1 MITTKN
7 LHVNN
12 FTGERVDVARTT
24 ATDKPGLLVLGDS
37 GDEGNC
43 AVFVRMDEAK
53 ALALAEKLVK
63 AIKAGAF
70 R

>member
-1 MITTKN
+1 MVTTKD

-12 FTGERVDVARTT
+12 FTGERVSVARNEER
-24 ATDKPGLLVLGDS
+24 PGLLVLGDS
-37 GDEGNC
+37 GEDGNC
-43 AVFVRMDEAK
+43 SVFVRLTEEK

>member
-1 MITTKN
+1 MVITKD

-12 FTGERVDVARTT
+12 FTGERVSVARTDE
-24 ATDKPGLLVLGDS
+24 DKPGLLVLGDS

-43 AVFVRMDEAK
+43 AVFVRMDEVK
-53 ALALAEKLVK
+53 ALQFAEKLVK

-70 R
+70 K